1 MYHCIKLHVRK
12 VHIALLIIEV
22 QGFYGA
28 ELQNVL
34 ILFGALNEG
43 RPAILPTFPIASKG
57 RELII
62 Y

>member
-1 MYHCIKLHVRK
+1 MYYCIKLHVRK

-34 ILFGALNEG
+34 KLFGALIEG
-43 RPAILPTFPIASKG
+43 TLATLPTFPIASKG
-57 RELII
+57 SELII